1 MTSSGE
7 GLDDVMSAIRR
18 MVHKETAARFDQPP
32 KVSKPKPVHRAQP
45 KPAKIVRKRTG
56 TNLPSKIFVLQPYM
70 RVDIPKAEPEI
81 LDDDAKIPHDT
92 ANPPYESFAIAD
104 PVIDENMLREM
115 VREVVQEQLRGE
127 LGKQLMLS
135 VKRDMLRALT

>member
-7 GLDDVMSAIRR
+7 RLGDVMSAIRK
-18 MVHKETAARFDQPP
+18 MVNKETAARFDQPP
-32 KVSKPKPVHRAQP
+32 KVSKPVPARVEPAMPVTV
-45 KPAKIVRKRTG
+45 AKKTG

-70 RVDIPKAEPEI
+70 RVDIPKPKPEI
-81 LDDDAKIPHDT
+81 LDDDAKIPGDLS
-92 ANPPYESFAIAD
+92 ALINED
-104 PVIDENMLREM
+104 VLRDM

-135 VKRDMLRALT
+135 VKRDMVRALT

>member
-1 MTSSGE
+1 MTTSGE
-7 GLDDVMSAIRR
+7 GIGDVMSAIRR
-18 MVHKETAARFDQPP
+18 MVHKETASRFDQPP
-32 KVSKPKPVHRAQP
+32 KVGKPKPARVV
-45 KPAKIVRKRTG
+45 KPVQAKARQKTG
-56 TNLPSKIFVLQPYM
+56 TNLPSKIFVLQPHM
-70 RVDIPKAEPEI
+70 RVDIPRAKPEI

-104 PVIDENMLREM
+104 PVIDETMLREM

-135 VKRDMLRALT
+135 VKRDMLRSLT

>member
-7 GLDDVMSAIRR
+7 GISDVMLAIRR

-32 KVSKPKPVHRAQP
+32 KVSKPKPARVVKPVQARARP
-45 KPAKIVRKRTG
+45 KTG

-70 RVDIPKAEPEI
+70 RVDIPKSKPEI
-81 LDDDAKIPHDT
+81 LDDDATIPHDT

-135 VKRDMLRALT
+135 VKRDMLRSLT